1 MKYFFR
7 AIKVMGVVM
16 TWSAS
21 ALEDGK
27 VTLKEAVAL
36 AQGVCDVL
44 GIKTEIDLPE

>member
-7 AIKVMGVVM
+7 ALRVMRFVM
-16 TWSAS
+16 AWSA

-36 AQGVCDVL
+36 AQGICDVL
-44 GIKTEIDLPE
+44 GIKTEIVLPE